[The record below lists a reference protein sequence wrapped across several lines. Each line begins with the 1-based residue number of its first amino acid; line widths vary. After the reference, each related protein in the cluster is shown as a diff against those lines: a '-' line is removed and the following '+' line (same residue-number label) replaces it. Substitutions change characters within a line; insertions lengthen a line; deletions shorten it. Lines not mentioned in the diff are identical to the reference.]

1 MARSICAR
9 VLQQAEMF
17 SRWVQMGSMQ
27 PKIMRSLIHATVM
40 SQEWFVWL
48 YIGVVSRGSQPMSSQ
63 WSVLIL
69 AESFVDVVSQY
80 SMFVMIQREFG
91 RGSTLRI

>member
-1 MARSICAR
+1 MYVSDHALV
-9 VLQQAEMF
+9 VLA
-17 SRWVQMGSMQ
+17 
-27 PKIMRSLIHATVM
+27 
-40 SQEWFVWL
+40 
-48 YIGVVSRGSQPMSSQ
+48 GVPGQDCVN

-69 AESFVDVVSQY
+69 RECFVDVLSQY

>member
-1 MARSICAR
+1 MVR
-9 VLQQAEMF
+9 VYVF
-17 SRWVQMGSMQ
+17 D
-27 PKIMRSLIHATVM
+27 HALV
-40 SQEWFVWL
+40 VWA
-48 YIGVVSRGSQPMSSQ
+48 GVPGQDCVN

-69 AESFVDVVSQY
+69 RECFVDVLSQY

>member
-1 MARSICAR
+1 MVR
-9 VLQQAEMF
+9 VYVF
-17 SRWVQMGSMQ
+17 G
-27 PKIMRSLIHATVM
+27 HALV
-40 SQEWFVWL
+40 L
-48 YIGVVSRGSQPMSSQ
+48 RAGVPGQGCVN

-69 AESFVDVVSQY
+69 RECFVDVLSQY